1 MVTEVKMYE
10 FHITG
15 FAECND
21 PYFYDSDAT
30 VDITVRAY
38 TKSDA
43 IEKAESILEHGIH
56 KDTMKIVI
64 KEL

>member
-38 TKSDA
+38 TKSGA
-43 IEKAESILEHGIH
+43 IEKAESMD
-56 KDTMKIVI
+56 KRQPDF
-64 KEL
+64 

>member
-1 MVTEVKMYE
+1 MIGGKMYE

-21 PYFYDSDAT
+21 PYFYDGDAT

-43 IEKAESILEHGIH
+43 IKRAESVLEHGIH

>member
-1 MVTEVKMYE
+1 MYE

-21 PYFYDSDAT
+21 PHFYDSDAT

-38 TKSDA
+38 TKFDA
-43 IEKAESILEHGIH
+43 IKKAEFVLEHGIH

>member
-38 TKSDA
+38 TK
-43 IEKAESILEHGIH
+43 
-56 KDTMKIVI
+56 
-64 KEL
+64 